1 MIHEKSC
8 GAIIYTNVNGERLYL
23 VEQMLDGHWGVPKG
37 HVEENETEEETA
49 VREIKEEVGLQVII
63 DSGFRMTE
71 TYSPKDGFIKDVVY
85 FVAYSESMDTTM
97 QAEEVQNIRWVK
109 LEEAKELLK
118 PHLKKVMHDNQ
129 LQMVFFML
137 TDILN
142 ESSELLCCGAGAR
155 KCILDAYDIPE
166 DNEKVMLKGVVS
178 RKKQLI
184 PALVSTLQQ

>member
-23 VEQMLDGHWGVPKG
+23 VEQMLDGQWGVPKG

-97 QAEEVQNIRWVK
+97 QVEEVQNIRWVK
-109 LEEAKELLK
+109 LEEAKELIEFRS
-118 PHLKKVMHDNQ
+118 MQ
-129 LQMVFFML
+129 EIIIM
-137 TDILN
+137 
-142 ESSELLCCGAGAR
+142 A
-155 KCILDAYDIPE
+155 DAYLSKT
-166 DNEKVMLKGVVS
+166 N
-178 RKKQLI
+178 
-184 PALVSTLQQ
+184 